1 MIFQQ
6 SLLFFDTRRSTCDA
20 LQYPEHVTFPSVA
33 PYCRWWQWSKIFTL
47 PRDQVKPFFRA
58 FGFAHNF
65 FFEPKPIKARP
76 NLGLSSQVNIT
87 SCEIPPSRD
96 GRTCTH
102 YKEFSAQFVKAL
114 GTNIWTLLFYS
125 FYHIWSCSRSS
136 FLLSKRDFYVTADL
150 VAPIVWLQLWLSG
163 GQLVNLAGRIAQGG
177 TKY

>member
-6 SLLFFDTRRSTCDA
+6 SLPFFDTRRSTCDA

-33 PYCRWWQWSKIFTL
+33 PYCRWQQWNKIFSL

-76 NLGLSSQVNIT
+76 KLGLSSQANIT

-102 YKEFSAQFVKAL
+102 YKECSAQFVKAL
-114 GTNIWTLLFYS
+114 GTNTFQGWNITFLLFLSYL
-125 FYHIWSCSRSS
+125 ILLL
-136 FLLSKRDFYVTADL
+136 FLLSAVQKRLLCNSRSCGTNMFDYNYDYQEVS
-150 VAPIVWLQLWLSG
+150 LWTW
-163 GQLVNLAGRIAQGG
+163 QAE
-177 TKY
+177 